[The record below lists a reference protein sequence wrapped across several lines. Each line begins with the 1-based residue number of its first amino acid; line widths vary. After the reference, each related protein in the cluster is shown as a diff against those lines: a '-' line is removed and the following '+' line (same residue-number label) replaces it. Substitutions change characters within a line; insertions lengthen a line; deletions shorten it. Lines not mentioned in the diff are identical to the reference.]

1 VIDERER
8 PSEVPRLLKD
18 LSLAV
23 DFRMLETEIT
33 YSQNTLLREKRYMT
47 L

>member
-1 VIDERER
+1 VVDERER
-8 PSEVPRLLKD
+8 PSEVPRLLKK

-33 YSQNTLLREKRYMT
+33 YFQDTLLRGKRYMT